1 MFFFY
6 VVSPS
11 IQPEQ
16 ALYVTIEFQLQEVT
30 CSATGVPP
38 PTITFMRSDVVVSGN
53 SNSSDINDRVD
64 LQDPT
69 QPVLNGDRLY
79 VVNRTLQI
87 VSPIGNDTGVFICL
101 ASFEVLNQT
110 LTAIDSFYFIV
121 QGKPCEH

>member
-1 MFFFY
+1 M
-6 VVSPS
+6 SPS
-11 IQPEQ
+11 IQSEQ
-16 ALYVTIEFQLQEVT
+16 DIYVAIEFQLQEVT

-38 PTITFMRSDVVVSGN
+38 PTITFMRRDVVLDGN
-53 SNSSDINDRVD
+53 SNSSDINDRVN

-87 VSPIGNDTGVFICL
+87 VSPTGDDTGIFTCL

-110 LTAIDSFYFIV
+110 LTASDFFNFVV
-121 QGKPCEH
+121 QGKLCEH